1 MSFNTAAS
9 KLRQS
14 LEQGKDIVVAPGVH
28 DGFSARIA
36 QSVGFD
42 YLYMVRG
49 TSSQSTAGSIANIEL
64 DWRWHNGFAPRT
76 CRPGNRNPV

>member
-14 LEQGKDIVVAPGVH
+14 LEQGKDIIVAPGVH

-42 YLYMVRG
+42 CLYMVR
-49 TSSQSTAGSIANIEL
+49 AAFPLFIC
-64 DWRWHNGFAPRT
+64 DFNG
-76 CRPGNRNPV
+76 